1 MQTQSINSW
10 PDAWRAQYES
20 CVGATVDAA
29 VGFSSC
35 HWADIL
41 VEGFQVPLPG
51 AWQGRAGANV
61 DLGPMSAPGSKVE
74 IHVDVACVVLAVFA
88 LEYLI
93 LSLMTGDGT
102 IPEKRKAVATYV
114 FAQKRALEELA
125 RRLAEQKGPEQV
137 EALNELTE

>member
-1 MQTQSINSW
+1 MQSQPINSW

-20 CVGATVDAA
+20 CVATTVDVAI
-29 VGFSSC
+29 GFSSS
-35 HWADIL
+35 HWADVL
-41 VEGFQVPLPG
+41 VEDFHVPLPNV
-51 AWQGRAGANV
+51 WEGRVGENV

-74 IHVDVACVVLAVFA
+74 IHVDVACVVLSVFA

-102 IPEKRKAVATYV
+102 IPEKRKAVATEV
-114 FAQKRALEELA
+114 FARKRALEELA
-125 RRLAEQKGPEQV
+125 RRLAEHKGTEQV